1 MANFKMLK
9 QGRRWALRGLGWL
22 HVAPGGTL
30 ESTAAALAV
39 SGYRTLVVLEVWVT
53 ISSDPFTS
61 QLVSMHESEESRLE
75 CPSCIGLAP
84 HTS

>member
-1 MANFKMLK
+1 MANFKMLE

-53 ISSDPFTS
+53 ISKIVRSIHISAGFN
-61 QLVSMHESEESRLE
+61 
-75 CPSCIGLAP
+75 A
-84 HTS
+84 